1 MKKLIYSVAIICIL
15 ASVLSCKSTKAGKKA
30 GKKGEAP
37 VTAEA
42 EEALLPEAA
51 DGIAAAE
58 GAEAQVEETGK
69 KASKRKA
76 KKNKKN
82 APKEDADYTGWKK
95 SSKKNITERYGK
107 VQLKIKPGI
116 GSYTIATLN
125 AKEKAVPV
133 LSTSNEFV
141 ANAFYLKT
149 SKKTYNLV
157 TDNAVRSTARRTTDG
172 AVITYEI
179 PQVAQVN
186 VFFTCFASQKKKDTD
201 MVKIS
206 LSVKNTGKRNDDFS
220 IKAILDTVLGES
232 APYHFYTWED
242 IPVKNEVLYRTLQ
255 NQKWFLSKNL
265 NGAMQLFFTGA
276 DCTVPELV
284 AFANY
289 ATLDNTAWEP
299 DMLSYRVFD
308 TVLSYNNSAVCAIW
322 KPMKLAPDDI
332 GKVTFYLAL
341 AAEGA
346 QPTGEKY
353 IYSKEF
359 ADKLLANIEDIPIWM
374 YNNNIQICEYYI
386 EQFED
391 VLNYYQSITDKQLV
405 ALALFDFGKRYNDIP
420 KKLLEKMYSMAQQE
434 KSIKPLLKY
443 KEFNDLSYAT
453 KKWFNTVSV
462 KKIAELLKLLI
473 EIHSFYNFPQEIVN
487 QLNKYVEIGNEYY
500 KDFNKYIKYIEANSI
515 PVTLSDSIPD
525 YCHK

>member
-359 ADKLLANIEDIPIWM
+359 ADE
-374 YNNNIQICEYYI
+374 E
-386 EQFED
+386 
-391 VLNYYQSITDKQLV
+391 V
-405 ALALFDFGKRYNDIP
+405 
-420 KKLLEKMYSMAQQE
+420 
-434 KSIKPLLKY
+434 
-443 KEFNDLSYAT
+443 DLSEADKKGAATPLEVITPYAVDQKTEAAPVTEVT
-453 KKWFNTVSV
+453 KVTENPVPVITAPEVQPEVPDVDYYLQNMSKEQLSPEYIQALLDR
-462 KKIAELLKLLI
+462 IAALEEDSPSLNRQELL
-473 EIHSFYNFPQEIVN
+473 
-487 QLNKYVEIGNEYY
+487 QLNTELDAILTY
-500 KDFNKYIKYIEANSI
+500 
-515 PVTLSDSIPD
+515 LRQ
-525 YCHK
+525 